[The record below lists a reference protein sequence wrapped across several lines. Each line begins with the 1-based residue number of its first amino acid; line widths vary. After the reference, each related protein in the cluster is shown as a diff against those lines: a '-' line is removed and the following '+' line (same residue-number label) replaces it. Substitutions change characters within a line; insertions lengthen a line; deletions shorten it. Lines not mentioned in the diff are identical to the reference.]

1 MKISKYM
8 ILAWLFV
15 SAIFASVSHNCL
27 DFSDPDDY
35 VLIDQT
41 PLEFNSKFTIECWFN
56 IREFS
61 DSAAII
67 DFSSKNIYAGRTFGY
82 GIYTRKNNRIA
93 IEMGNLSGSFEM
105 LLDDI
110 KENVW
115 YHLAVTYNKFKRDE
129 NVVAF
134 LNGRA
139 VKKGDC
145 DLYLDYPETF
155 RPYGVILGAYYDY
168 PVLKAIDGQI
178 DEVRFWSLIRTND
191 EIRSNM
197 SKTVDPDSP
206 GLKGYYTFDQAPDL
220 LVTDLSSNANHG
232 MLNNMS
238 ADDWQLSYAQLAVEP
253 AYDVTFDRIVLPW
266 STSSVFNSYCVD
278 MSTDTNFSTSLDG
291 YPKTD
296 VDTDY
301 HIADD
306 LTPGTYYFRVKGHY
320 EGETLDLEPWTDVQS
335 ASTLG
340 DAPTPIELSSFSVKL
355 DGNTAV
361 IDWVTSSQS
370 ENALFILEKRSDNT
384 DWYVLNKTAGAGTS
398 SETMNYAYRDADVKS
413 GARVYYRLK
422 DVSYSGEIG
431 LSEVI
436 ELAVPDDF
444 EEDKRQDLI
453 SIFPNPFNP
462 STCISL
468 DLNRDAHVRLTVHD
482 INGKI
487 VDELCNDHMIK
498 GNYDIHWQPDLPTG
512 IYILKLHFDQLKKT
526 YKLLYIK

>member
-8 ILAWLFV
+8 ILAWLFT

-61 DSAAII
+61 DTAAII
-67 DFSSKNIYAGRTFGY
+67 NFSSKNIYAGRTFGY

-93 IEMGNLSGSFEM
+93 IEMGNYSGSFEM
-105 LLDDI
+105 VLDDI

-145 DLYLDYPETF
+145 DLYLDFPETF
-155 RPYGVILGAYYDY
+155 RPYGVMLGAYYDY

-178 DEVRFWSLIRTND
+178 DEVRFWSLIRSNE

-206 GLKGYYTFDQAPDL
+206 GLKGYYTFDQAPDS

-340 DAPTPIELSSFSVKL
+340 DAPTPIELSSFSAKL

-370 ENALFILEKRSDNT
+370 ENALFILERSVDNHNWS
-384 DWYVLNKTAGAGTS
+384 DLHKTAGAGTS
-398 SETMNYAYRDADVKS
+398 SETMDYSFRDTDVVAGK
-413 GARVYYRLK
+413 RYYYRLK

-431 LSEVI
+431 ISQVI
-436 ELAVPDDF
+436 ELAVLDDLDDNC
-444 EEDKRQDLI
+444 ERDPI

-512 IYILKLHFDQLKKT
+512 IYILKLRFDQMMKT